1 MRSTVGKWRSRFVEQ
16 RLEGLYDEPRPG
28 VERTITDDQIE
39 EVVTKTL
46 ETTPKGRTHW
56 STRSMAKHLG
66 LSHSTIG
73 CIWRTFGL
81 QPHRSESFRLSQ
93 DPQLVEK
100 VRDVVGLYMNPPD
113 NAVVLCVDEKSQIQA
128 LERAQPVLPMSLGQ
142 PERQTHDYIR
152 HGTTDL
158 FAALDAA
165 TGEVLGKCYTRH
177 RAIEFKKFLVEIEAA
192 VPREL
197 DIHVVLDNLAT
208 HKTPAIKRWRLVRG
222 LRAPTGALAIYEP
235 GQFEEVISYLFVG
248 TEKALLFDTGLGIG
262 DMRQVVAELT
272 DLEPIV
278 VNSHTHYDHVGGN
291 HHFSKVHG
299 TETAYTAQS
308 AKGRAHEAVCVRGF
322 PIIATVMVSGSGI
335 RRCATKPF
343 SEARRPGGAIGRA
356 AWWGSAAASARKRH
370 EPLGARDEIGQ
381 QVEGVEVFTDPG

>member
-1 MRSTVGKWRSRFVEQ
+1 MNNMGRRKAELKLTSEERDALKRLSRRRRSSSHQAFRAKIVLHCAAGLTNIEVAEKMHTMRTTVGKWRSRFAER

-28 VERTITDDQIE
+28 VARTITDDQIE

-73 CIWRTFGL
+73 RIWRAFGL

-165 TGEVLGKCYTRH
+165 TGEILGKCYTRH
-177 RAIEFKKFLVEIEAA
+177 RAIEFKKFLVEIETV
-192 VPREL
+192 VPNEV
-197 DIHVVLDNLAT
+197 DIHIVLDNLAT
-208 HKTPAIKRWRLVRG
+208 HKTPAIKRWLAKRPRFHFHFTPTHASWLNLVERFFG
-222 LRAPTGALAIYEP
+222 L
-235 GQFEEVISYLFVG
+235 
-248 TEKALLFDTGLGIG
+248 
-262 DMRQVVAELT
+262 LT
-272 DLEPIV
+272 DHALRRG
-278 VNSHTHYDHVGGN
+278 SHTSVPQLKNAIHTYLD
-291 HHFSKVHG
+291 
-299 TETAYTAQS
+299 
-308 AKGRAHEAVCVRGF
+308 AHNDD
-322 PIIATVMVSGSGI
+322 P
-335 RRCATKPF
+335 KPF
-343 SEARRPGGAIGRA
+343 KWTKSADQILESIGRFA
-356 AWWGSAAASARKRH
+356 QRTLDAHDKSDFA
-370 EPLGARDEIGQ
+370 
-381 QVEGVEVFTDPG
+381 

>member
-1 MRSTVGKWRSRFVEQ
+1 MKHNGRQLAELKLTSEETKALERLTRRRRASPHQAFRARIVLQCASGLTNSEVARKLRTMRSTVGKWRSRFVEQ

-73 CIWRTFGL
+73 RIWRTFGL

-177 RAIEFKKFLVEIEAA
+177 RAIEFKK
-192 VPREL
+192 
-197 DIHVVLDNLAT
+197 
-208 HKTPAIKRWRLVRG
+208 
-222 LRAPTGALAIYEP
+222 LRN
-235 GQFEEVISYLFVG
+235 
-248 TEKALLFDTGLGIG
+248 
-262 DMRQVVAELT
+262 R
-272 DLEPIV
+272 
-278 VNSHTHYDHVGGN
+278 
-291 HHFSKVHG
+291 
-299 TETAYTAQS
+299 
-308 AKGRAHEAVCVRGF
+308 
-322 PIIATVMVSGSGI
+322 
-335 RRCATKPF
+335 
-343 SEARRPGGAIGRA
+343 
-356 AWWGSAAASARKRH
+356 
-370 EPLGARDEIGQ
+370 
-381 QVEGVEVFTDPG
+381 